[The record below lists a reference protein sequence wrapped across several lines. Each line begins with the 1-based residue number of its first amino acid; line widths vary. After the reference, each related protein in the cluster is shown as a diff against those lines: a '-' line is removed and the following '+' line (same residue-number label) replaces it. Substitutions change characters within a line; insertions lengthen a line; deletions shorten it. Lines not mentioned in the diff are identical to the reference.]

1 VKGAVAAVARRG
13 GWRER
18 CRGGWRERCRGGL
31 AVRGEVAVLVAAAV
45 LAGAVVL
52 AGCGESVEL
61 PDLFVVTRTGGREK
75 LTVRINEG
83 GEVHCNGGPAHQL
96 SDPQLIQARG
106 VTEELQTPSSKHL
119 SLPPRPGSV
128 FRYEVRDAEGTVRFA
143 DNSAHQPS
151 ALQHLQYLVLEV
163 AQRVCGL
170 PG

>member
-1 VKGAVAAVARRG
+1 MGVRSAVVVALVVAALMG
-13 GWRER
+13 
-18 CRGGWRERCRGGL
+18 
-31 AVRGEVAVLVAAAV
+31 VAA
-45 LAGAVVL
+45 L

-61 PDLFVVTRTGGREK
+61 PDLFVVTRTGGGEK
-75 LTVRINEG
+75 LTVLINEG
-83 GEVHCNGGPAHQL
+83 GAVRCNGGPAHQL

-128 FRYEVRDAEGTVRFA
+128 FRYKVRDAEGRVSFA

-151 ALQHLQYLVLEV
+151 ALHHLQYLVLEV

>member
-1 VKGAVAAVARRG
+1 MGVRSAVAAVTRRG
-13 GWRER
+13 WWRER
-18 CRGGWRERCRGGL
+18 RSGGL
-31 AVRGEVAVLVAAAV
+31 GVRSPVAAVLVVTAA
-45 LAGAVVL
+45 L

-61 PDLFVVTRTGGREK
+61 PDLFVVTRTGGGEK

-83 GEVHCNGGPAHQL
+83 GIVHCNGGPVHRL

-106 VTEELQTPSSKHL
+106 VTEELQTPSAKRL
-119 SLPPRPGSV
+119 VLPPRPGSV
-128 FRYEVRDAEGTVRFA
+128 FRYDLRDAEGTVRFA

-151 ALQHLQYLVLEV
+151 ALHHLQYLVLEV